1 MVDADVTLYKDIGL
15 YPDYSKSM
23 YFTSKTQQTN
33 WFNSI
38 PSSKRVELSNVNY
51 NKIHNA
57 FRVHEPVGDVYA
69 YTYIRIRNM
78 DGSGRVYYGFV
89 SSVTLI
95 DGETTEFT
103 IDLDA
108 LQTFMCEWSLG
119 ECLVSREHVDRWASN
134 ENHPIY
140 TAPNEDIFS
149 ASVTARVKEIDNPS
163 VYKIGITAIA
173 FNTPYVENGVEVS
186 KEKSGFV
193 MFFGSILNP
202 TVGTVYG
209 KMTYSVGTTP
219 DFTKA
224 LPYPTYDDFI
234 DGSYITRAGFN
245 PEQIIGSWI
254 IPLMNTD
261 FYTDTAEDE
270 NGTTR
275 NTVNIFSGG
284 WDTFRT
290 EVSGLTSAFNKSGS
304 TGYIFEYNDNKLA
317 MAKILKQ
324 EYFNDLASGNYTTLT
339 TEFNYPIKP
348 TSATHGK
355 STIYE
360 PMLYTSPIIKRG
372 ICKNDGQILLE
383 IPDITYLNSTGIE
396 LDVYTD
402 ISTQGVNN
410 VIIARDE
417 NETPGYNYEILQNEL
432 IGAGSIDP
440 AIHTDMIT
448 NEWLSYVLTQRDSDR
463 QVMKSNMITNT
474 VTNIIGMGYGGAL
487 VGSRSNSG
495 RNDPMGKQG
504 GDTVGF
510 RKGMMMASVYG
521 MATGAVTSLVQ
532 GYDMWVQ
539 QQAKESSIKNQPSTL
554 LSTSNGI
561 ASLFRGTDNYFTYET
576 KIDEVN
582 YNKAFNNYV
591 KYGYMVNRIETPNIQ
606 SRYYFNYIC
615 TLNTTIKGSI
625 SSDIKQALV
634 NIFERGITLFHAD
647 HCNTTEY
654 PIYEN
659 IERSL
664 L

>member
-38 PSSKRVELSNVNY
+38 PSSKKVELYNVNY

-78 DGSGRVYYGFV
+78 DDSGRVYYGFV
-89 SSVTLI
+89 SAVTLI
-95 DGETTEFT
+95 DDETTEFT

-119 ECLVSREHVDRWASN
+119 ECLVSREHVDRWSPN

-149 ASVTARVKEIDNPS
+149 GYVTANVKEVDNPHN
-163 VYKIGITAIA
+163 YKIGITALTY
-173 FNTPYVENGVEVS
+173 NKKYKESGVEIA
-186 KEKSGFV
+186 EDKSGFV
-193 MFFGSILNP
+193 MFFASILSPNSD
-202 TVGTVYG
+202 TIYG
-209 KMTYSVGTTP
+209 KLTYYSGGGT
-219 DFTKA
+219 DEFISA
-224 LPYPTYDDFI
+224 IPYPSYEDFI

-254 IPLMNTD
+254 LPIMNTD
-261 FYTDTAEDE
+261 FYADTAEDIQ
-270 NGTTR
+270 GTTR
-275 NTVNIFSGG
+275 NTVNIGAGG
-284 WDTFRT
+284 WDVYHN
-290 EVSGLTSAFNKSGS
+290 EGAVFNKSSS
-304 TGYIFEYNDNKLA
+304 TGYMFAYADTSLLS
-317 MAKILKQ
+317 MTKIIT
-324 EYFNDLASGNYTTLT
+324 FNWLDDLAYGAYTTLT
-339 TEFNYPIKP
+339 TEFDYPSKP
-348 TSATHGK
+348 TSPTNTK
-355 STIYE
+355 STVYE
-360 PMLYTSPIIKRG
+360 PMLYTSPIMKRG
-372 ICKNDGQILLE
+372 ICKNDGQTLLE
-383 IPDITYLNSTGIE
+383 IPDISFLNSTGIE
-396 LDVYTD
+396 IDVYTD
-402 ISTQGVNN
+402 ISTQSVNN
-410 VIIARDE
+410 LIIARPDTE
-417 NETPGYNYEILQNEL
+417 SAGYNFEILQNEL
-432 IGAGSIDP
+432 IGAGSLDQGV
-440 AIHTDMIT
+440 HTDMIS

-463 QVMKSNMITNT
+463 QVMKSNMITNA
-474 VTNIIGMGYGGAL
+474 VTNMIGMGYGGAL

-495 RNDPMGKQG
+495 RNDPMSKKGG
-504 GDTVGF
+504 GDVAGF

-615 TLNTTIKGSI
+615 TLNTSIKGSL